1 MSKNIAEVAQGELLE
16 FINENGDVP
25 PLLWKVFKQ
34 GSLLQEWQKQWP
46 CGMLENG
53 RTCNLGDNVCWIL
66 GGLLL
71 EDGRF
76 AFEMARY
83 WGDLH
88 KLINTRMQQNNN
100 QSPPFTKP
108 VATLIMTEITRGM
121 QTLHKDEI
129 LHRDLKASNILVANI
144 SHTNDDLLHKISLG
158 VVGLWIS
165 NDLLG
170 WWALV
175 VRKIT
180 ST

>member
-1 MSKNIAEVAQGELLE
+1 MKTSSKNIAKGAQGELLE

-34 GSLLQEWQKQWP
+34 GSSLQELQKQWP

-76 AFEMARY
+76 AFEIARY

-88 KLINTRMQQNNN
+88 KLISMRMQQNNN

-108 VATLIMTEITRGM
+108 VATLIMMEITRGM

-129 LHRDLKASNILVANI
+129 LHRDLKASNIVVANI
-144 SHTNDDLLHKISLG
+144 LHTNDDLLHKISLG
-158 VVGLWIS
+158 VVGL
-165 NDLLG
+165 
-170 WWALV
+170 
-175 VRKIT
+175 
-180 ST
+180 